1 MANKCQSY
9 NHTIIQAYNHTIIQS
24 YNHTI
29 IQSYNHTIIQSY
41 NHPCTSMIKKSP
53 ISLIPLR
60 LRLLLQITIHIIT
73 YRSYYGVTSAESFAF
88 SPVMPYHHHS
98 VSKTLPK
105 PSSSST
111 RHYDMKRSLFPF
123 KAQTLRGQ
131 RELFTQEKDEDGI
144 QEEDEEYQSI
154 ASEYEGKS
162 ARVGNSVGEQ
172 GIMLSR
178 RQMIMYGV
186 SSSLLCVCGLQ
197 IFNPS
202 AHASTTTLTP
212 TPTSTSTTEK
222 SIVNLIIDNI
232 NINSTSSTNM
242 SRSLSSSPNINNEQS
257 IDSIDL
263 QKVLQE
269 NKINI
274 TMTNPQTKAQAYI
287 DQTSFDKII
296 QPPPP
301 SKWIPA
307 FISKVLLQSSQN
319 QMTTEPIPDYK
330 VFTSSIIAGSS
341 VEVIRS
347 LVLYPLTTI
356 KTRVQ
361 YKPPSTSSL
370 QMMWEKLFSRDWH
383 AKDEYHQ
390 LPQEEQREDTRIFF
404 NATMQ
409 FQNSNILSASNISTT
424 TTLDADD
431 HDDDDDM
438 LQVENHLLESPSY
451 FTQSNNAS
459 VSVPPTPPSRFKLT
473 NLYAGI
479 LPSLI
484 ATVPSSGIYFA
495 TRDVSKREIMKVFD
509 LLSSSSSSSV
519 ATTTTMFTSSSLM
532 PSSPLISTV
541 TGGNTFTS
549 TPLFSL
555 SPMDDLSITLISA
568 FLGDVLSLA
577 FKTPALAF
585 SVRKQVETIETID
598 TTTIDSNNDNNNDIV
613 ISAEK
618 QHESVDNK
626 TLSSTSSSLSSSLEQ
641 FGHIIKDSWKQLPIV
656 ILTDIPYLLLKISLL
671 RIFATGHESIAEYT
685 LLNTILSSM
694 CAIITTPFDVV
705 RTRILVDN
713 NGDPSGR
720 LDGGLIS
727 KDDASNIDRG
737 WGISTI
743 ISTMQSIIGDS
754 VIDSKRQNEM
764 TSSSNKVIY
773 NHDYDHHEIRS
784 NRNIGNLFAGWYE
797 RLLYLGI
804 SIAWFD
810 PIRTLLFI
818 GIRDLLLLE
827 LLR

>member
-1 MANKCQSY
+1 M
-9 NHTIIQAYNHTIIQS
+9 
-24 YNHTI
+24 
-29 IQSYNHTIIQSY
+29 
-41 NHPCTSMIKKSP
+41 
-53 ISLIPLR
+53 
-60 LRLLLQITIHIIT
+60 
-73 YRSYYGVTSAESFAF
+73 
-88 SPVMPYHHHS
+88 
-98 VSKTLPK
+98 
-105 PSSSST
+105 
-111 RHYDMKRSLFPF
+111 
-123 KAQTLRGQ
+123 
-131 RELFTQEKDEDGI
+131 
-144 QEEDEEYQSI
+144 
-154 ASEYEGKS
+154 
-162 ARVGNSVGEQ
+162 
-172 GIMLSR
+172 
-178 RQMIMYGV
+178 
-186 SSSLLCVCGLQ
+186 
-197 IFNPS
+197 
-202 AHASTTTLTP
+202 
-212 TPTSTSTTEK
+212 
-222 SIVNLIIDNI
+222 
-232 NINSTSSTNM
+232 
-242 SRSLSSSPNINNEQS
+242 
-257 IDSIDL
+257 
-263 QKVLQE
+263 
-269 NKINI
+269 
-274 TMTNPQTKAQAYI
+274 
-287 DQTSFDKII
+287 
-296 QPPPP
+296 
-301 SKWIPA
+301 
-307 FISKVLLQSSQN
+307 
-319 QMTTEPIPDYK
+319 
-330 VFTSSIIAGSS
+330 
-341 VEVIRS
+341 
-347 LVLYPLTTI
+347 
-356 KTRVQ
+356 
-361 YKPPSTSSL
+361 
-370 QMMWEKLFSRDWH
+370 
-383 AKDEYHQ
+383 
-390 LPQEEQREDTRIFF
+390 
-404 NATMQ
+404 
-409 FQNSNILSASNISTT
+409 
-424 TTLDADD
+424 
-431 HDDDDDM
+431 
-438 LQVENHLLESPSY
+438 
-451 FTQSNNAS
+451 
-459 VSVPPTPPSRFKLT
+459 
-473 NLYAGI
+473 
-479 LPSLI
+479 I

-509 LLSSSSSSSV
+509 LLS
-519 ATTTTMFTSSSLM
+519 
-532 PSSPLISTV
+532 
-541 TGGNTFTS
+541 GNTFTS

-585 SVRKQVETIETID
+585 SVRKQVETIETIDTID